1 MFEGLGSSEQAGEF
15 GLRQEPRE
23 FAAWTRCRGL
33 GGVLGPCGSFLPMP
47 SVFSGR
53 EQVKVKSKSE
63 DGEEVL
69 EGLGERR
76 KGGIV

>member
-1 MFEGLGSSEQAGEF
+1 
-15 GLRQEPRE
+15 
-23 FAAWTRCRGL
+23 
-33 GGVLGPCGSFLPMP
+33 MP